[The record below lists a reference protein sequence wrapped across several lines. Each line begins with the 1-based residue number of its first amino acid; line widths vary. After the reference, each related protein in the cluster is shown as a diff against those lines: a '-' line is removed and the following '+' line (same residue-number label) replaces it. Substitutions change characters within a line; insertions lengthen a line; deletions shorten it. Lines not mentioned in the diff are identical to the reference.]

1 MAAEGP
7 SSCGQT
13 NLPLYDNLIARI
25 SGVVTP
31 RFFDCQDIVMEM
43 GPRAVKRIAR
53 YGLRN
58 LRSAL

>member
-25 SGVVTP
+25 AGVVTP

-53 YGLRN
+53 
-58 LRSAL
+58 